1 MDTIQLPS
9 RQALTELCRRWQIT
23 ELSVFGS
30 VARGSHRSDSDVDL
44 LVTFRPDAPW
54 STLDLVDLREDL
66 SGLFGRSVDLIEEKA
81 IRNPWRK
88 ASILRDKSVLYAT

>member
-9 RQALTELCRRWQIT
+9 RKALTELCRRWQIV

-30 VARGSHRSDSDVDL
+30 VARGSYRSDSDVDL
-44 LVTFRPDAPW
+44 LVTFRPEAPW

-66 SGLFGRSVDLIEEKA
+66 SGLFGRSIDLVEEKA

-88 ASILRDKSVLYAT
+88 ASILRDKSVLYAA

>member
-9 RQALTELCRRWQIT
+9 RKALTEFCPRWQIE
-23 ELSVFGS
+23 ELAVFGS
-30 VARGSHRSDSDVDL
+30 VARGSQRSDSDVDL

-66 SGLFGRSVDLIEEKA
+66 SGLFGRRVDLIEERA

-88 ASILRDKSVLYAT
+88 ASILRDKSVLYAA